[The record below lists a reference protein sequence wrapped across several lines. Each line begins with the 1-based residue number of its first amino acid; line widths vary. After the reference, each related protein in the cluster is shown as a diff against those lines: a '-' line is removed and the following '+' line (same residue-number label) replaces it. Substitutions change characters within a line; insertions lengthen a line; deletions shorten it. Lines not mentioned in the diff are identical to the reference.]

1 MSCKTKFVRRK
12 KNTALWAIVRT
23 LAFAVSE
30 MKSLKG
36 FEGKTS
42 KIIEIVV
49 YFRSQVK
56 NVRCFKKE
64 REIDCSKSSNKLK
77 TG

>member
-42 KIIEIVV
+42 KIIEEP
-49 YFRSQVK
+49 R
-56 NVRCFKKE
+56 
-64 REIDCSKSSNKLK
+64 
-77 TG
+77 